1 MGEYRSG
8 IAEPNSNWLFFDDDA
23 VNSVPT
29 VPTSALTVPAES
41 ENVVVPADVPTV
53 PADSVELL
61 GRGHRTK
68 FPSTRLD
75 GFVTSDVS
83 GCSRRSYLAA
93 VLAADTTTTHLPSTS
108 LYPIDHYLDYGMGS
122 SLRVMGLFLLL
133 FQLIR
138 AQHSFPEAVQDDRW
152 CVAMRDEINALERNG
167 TWKLES
173 LPVGKKAIGC
183 KWVFQIK
190 HKADGSIERLL
201 LLVLVLR
208 IL

>member
-1 MGEYRSG
+1 MGESRSG

-108 LYPIDHYLDYGMGS
+108 LYPIDHYLDYGKFSTGHRAFLT
-122 SLRVMGLFLLL
+122 SL
-133 FQLIR
+133 
-138 AQHSFPEAVQDDRW
+138 S
-152 CVAMRDEINALERNG
+152 
-167 TWKLES
+167 
-173 LPVGKKAIGC
+173 
-183 KWVFQIK
+183 
-190 HKADGSIERLL
+190 ADQGAAFI
-201 LLVLVLR
+201 
-208 IL
+208 